1 MAANAFYTPEV
12 VSRLMIG
19 ALVQDLIL
27 PRMVNRS
34 AEADFGGGSGTVINI
49 RTPPTVTGGG
59 ARTYDQA
66 LRDAGTPIVLDRIT
80 EATVPLTIGPMLYK
94 GVPITDEDFTF
105 ELTDFTR
112 QVVEPVAQPVGIG
125 AEKVLADVVNAFPAN
140 ATITPDTTADG
151 IHAAV
156 LEARMVLNKR
166 NVPMQGRVL
175 LVSPEIEMA
184 LLIDDANRLVR
195 YQDSGS
201 TEALRNATIGRL
213 YGMEVVTTNELTAN
227 TFMIFSRDAFAFV
240 LKAPA
245 VPAGCTF
252 GASISYQGLALRM
265 IRDYDPAFMQDRLVV
280 NVFAGAS
287 ILDAQRAIR
296 VVATPVP

>member
-1 MAANAFYTPEV
+1 MAANSFYTPEV
-12 VSRLMIG
+12 VSRLMLG

-27 PRMVNRS
+27 PRLVNRS

-49 RTPPTVTGGG
+49 RTPPSVTGGG
-59 ARTYDQA
+59 ARTYDQT

-112 QVVEPVAQPVGIG
+112 QVVEPVAQPVGVG
-125 AEKVLADVVNAFPAN
+125 AEAVLGGVMNGFTAS
-140 ATITPDTTADG
+140 ATITPDDTSES
-151 IHAAV
+151 IHQAV
-156 LEARMVLNKR
+156 LEARMTLNKR
-166 NVPMQGRVL
+166 NVPPAGRIL
-175 LVSPEIEMA
+175 LVSPEIEMS
-184 LLIDDANRLVR
+184 LLTDTANRLVR

-213 YGMEVVTTNELTAN
+213 YGMEVIVTNELTAWS
-227 TFMIFSRDAFAFV
+227 FMIFNRDAFAFL
-240 LKAPA
+240 LKAPP

-265 IRDYDPAFMQDRLVV
+265 IRDYDAAFMQDRLIV
-280 NVFAGAS
+280 NVFAGAGV
-287 ILDAQRAIR
+287 LDAQRAIR
-296 VVATPVP
+296 VVATPTP